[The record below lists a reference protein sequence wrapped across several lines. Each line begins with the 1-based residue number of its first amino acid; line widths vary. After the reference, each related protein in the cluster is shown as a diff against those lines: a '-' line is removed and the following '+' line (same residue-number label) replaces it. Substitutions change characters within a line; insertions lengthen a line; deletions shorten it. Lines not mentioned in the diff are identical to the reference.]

1 MTRSPATPPRLPGFD
16 YLQTIGSGGFA
27 DVYLYE
33 QHLPRRRVAVK
44 VLATDAFD
52 DRAVERFRDEANLM
66 AQLSTH
72 PSIVTIHQAGIA
84 ESGQPYLVMEY
95 CAQPTFG
102 DRFRSTPI
110 SVTETLAVGVQLAGA
125 VETAH
130 RAGILH
136 RDIKPAN
143 ILVTDYHR
151 PALADFGIAGTLGS
165 AHAVDALSVPW
176 AAPEVLTDEPTLRVS
191 SDVYSLGATLYSLL
205 AGRAPFELP
214 GGDNSPEAMGL
225 RIRTESL
232 PPIGRPD
239 VPPAVEEAVAVA
251 LATTPS
257 ARYTSAL
264 ALGRALQRVQEQL
277 GFSVTPIDVTEDAFT
292 RGPSFD
298 DSRARTGATGAVA
311 VAGAGAAGG
320 AAAGAVPPF
329 PTGAPATPIPAVP
342 PATGTTEAI
351 PPLPPTA
358 PLAAHPTGNGS
369 AGAVGQP
376 TASTWQQGNPPG
388 ATAPA
393 TVPLESTVRR
403 PAAAAPV
410 YTAPVVKKPVWPGIL
425 LDAVLIVAV
434 AAAATVYLIGG

>member
-1 MTRSPATPPRLPGFD
+1 MTRAPATPPRLPGFD

-44 VLATDAFD
+44 VLATEAFD
-52 DRAVERFRDEANLM
+52 DRAVEQFRDEANLM

-72 PSIVTIHQAGIA
+72 PSIVTIHQAGVA

-95 CAQPTFG
+95 CAQPSFG
-102 DRFRSTPI
+102 ARFRSTPI

-165 AHAVDALSVPW
+165 ARAVDALSVPW
-176 AAPEVLTDEPTLRVS
+176 AAPEVLADDATLRVS

-205 AGRAPFELP
+205 AGRAPFEQA
-214 GGDNSPEAMGL
+214 GGDNSPEAMSL
-225 RIRTESL
+225 RIRTEGL
-232 PPIGRPD
+232 PPIGRSD
-239 VPPAVEEAVAVA
+239 VPPVVEEAIAVA
-251 LATTPS
+251 LSSSPS

-277 GFSVTPIDVTEDAFT
+277 GFAVTPIDVTDDAFA

-298 DSRARTGATGAVA
+298 DSRARPVAATGGVPATDT
-311 VAGAGAAGG
+311 AAMSAT
-320 AAAGAVPPF
+320 AATVVPPF
-329 PTGAPATPIPAVP
+329 PTGSPATPIPPVP
-342 PATGTTEAI
+342 AGAHPAAPTEAI
-351 PPLPPTA
+351 EPTA
-358 PLAAHPTGNGS
+358 PTAPTV
-369 AGAVGQP
+369 AYAP
-376 TASTWQQGNPPG
+376 TAPTVAYAAAPPP
-388 ATAPA
+388 PA

-403 PAAAAPV
+403 STAAAPV
-410 YTAPVVKKPVWPGIL
+410 YTAPVVKKPIWPGIV
-425 LDAVLIVAV
+425 LDAVLVVAV
-434 AAAATVYLIGG
+434 AAAAAVYLIGG